1 MTNKFSDQ
9 VGGFVSLRLRGENL
23 ERVINMALTR
33 GIYIW
38 DIKRRDDTIL
48 LKVRNSGFEALK
60 NIADEQNFA
69 IELLKSEGLPFY
81 KTVMKR
87 RMGLLGGA
95 ILFIL
100 ALYIMSSFVWFVQV
114 SGNNKVDRSRILMTA
129 AHYGIKVGAGK
140 WTFSKTAVEEAMLRD
155 ISELAYVECD
165 VQGVKA
171 NIKVVEKVLPDADI
185 TGPCNIVA
193 DRDGVIEEVLVL
205 DGSAAVKSGDVV
217 ARGDILISGTVVPP
231 TPSDMIERLPVPS
244 PDKGAHLVRA
254 RGQVKARTWYEGY
267 GECSRKLD
275 ETVFTGRE
283 FTQIYLESPWQKILL
298 KGKGE
303 NPFGLY
309 AQTEKEWR
317 SPYGNWALIEVISK
331 EQTVK
336 STEYTES
343 EAIEAARK
351 LALEKLHEAI
361 SSNLNISDS
370 HMDILSSPS
379 DSIIRIKV
387 SAETIED
394 IGVAQAINS
403 GEISN

>member
-1 MTNKFSDQ
+1 MANKFSDQ
-9 VGGFVSLRLRGENL
+9 VGGFVSLRLRGNDL
-23 ERVINMALTR
+23 EKVINMALAR

-38 DIKRRDDTIL
+38 DIKRRDECIL
-48 LKVRNSGFEALK
+48 LKVRNSGYAALK
-60 NIADEQNFA
+60 TIAGEQNFE

-81 KTVMKR
+81 KTVMRR

-95 ILFIL
+95 VLFIL
-100 ALYIMSSFVWFVQV
+100 TLYAMSSFVWFIQV

-140 WTFSKTAVEEAMLRD
+140 WTFSRTAVEEAMLRD
-155 ISELAYVECD
+155 ISELAYVQCD
-165 VQGVKA
+165 IQGVKA
-171 NIKVVEKVLPDADI
+171 NIKVVEKVLPEVDI

-205 DGSAAVKSGDVV
+205 NGQAAVKAGDVV
-217 ARGDILISGTVVPP
+217 ARGDILISGTVMPP
-231 TPSDMIERLPVPS
+231 APSDTIEGLPAPS
-244 PDKGAHLVRA
+244 PDAGAYQVRA

-283 FTQIYLESPWQKILL
+283 FTQLYLESPWRKVLL

-303 NPFGLY
+303 NPFALY
-309 AQTEKEWR
+309 EQTQNEWY
-317 SPYGNWALIEVISK
+317 SPIGNWALIKVVSK

-336 STEYTES
+336 SIEYSDS

-351 LALEKLHEAI
+351 KALEKLQEVMPG
-361 SSNLNISDS
+361 NLNLSDS

-394 IGVAQAINS
+394 IGMAQAINS

>member
-23 ERVINMALTR
+23 EKVINMALAR

-38 DIKRRDDTIL
+38 DIRRRDDCIL
-48 LKVRNSGFEALK
+48 LKVRNSGYEALK
-60 NIADEQNFA
+60 TIADEQNFA

-87 RMGLLGGA
+87 RLGLLGGA
-95 ILFIL
+95 LLFIL
-100 ALYIMSSFVWFVQV
+100 TLYIMSSFVWFVQV
-114 SGNNKVDRSRILMTA
+114 SGNNKVDRNRILMTA

-140 WTFSKTAVEEAMLRD
+140 WTFSRTAVEEAMLRE
-155 ISELAYVECD
+155 ISELAYIQCD
-165 VQGVKA
+165 IRGVKA
-171 NIKVVEKVLPDADI
+171 NIKVVEKILPDVDI

-193 DRDGVIEEVLVL
+193 NRDGVIDEVLVL
-205 DGSAAVKSGDVV
+205 DGQAAVKAGDVV

-231 TPSDMIERLPVPS
+231 TPSDMIEGLPAPS
-244 PDKGAHLVRA
+244 ADAGTHQVRA

-267 GECSRKLD
+267 GECSRKLE
-275 ETVFTGRE
+275 ETVLTGKV
-283 FTQIYLESPWQKILL
+283 FSQIYLESPWKKVLL
-298 KGKGE
+298 KGKGD
-303 NPFGLY
+303 NPFVIY
-309 AQTEKEWR
+309 EQTEKEWR
-317 SPYGNWALIEVISK
+317 SPFGNWGIIKIVSK
-331 EQTVK
+331 EQTVN

-343 EAIEAARK
+343 EAIEIARAK
-351 LALEKLHEAI
+351 ALEKLHQAMQ
-361 SSNLNISDS
+361 SNLIISDS

-394 IGVAQAINS
+394 IGMAQAINS
-403 GEISN
+403 AEISN